1 MRPHAFNLIV
11 VHGDGTRI
19 RRLDFPRWALVGG
32 VAFVVLTVSTALALF
47 FAWRGVRHDYLTLKR
62 ESAEVFALRQ
72 RADEQHAL
80 LDTVR
85 RRVKD
90 IHGEVATWRELHSRI
105 AGALGPAHGAPAPS
119 TGVGGVGRPLDTPT
133 TLGAELDRLYTHVS
147 EEGQRL
153 QALDR
158 FMARAS
164 KLLAAIPTRWPVRG
178 HVNSEYG
185 RRTSPWNGDAEFH
198 SGLDIAAAAGTP
210 VVAPAAGVVS
220 YAGPGGDYGN
230 TVILDHGNDLTTLFG
245 HLQRVDVTKGQK
257 VHRGQQIALT
267 GNTGRST
274 GPHLHYE
281 VQVRKQ
287 AVNPRGYIWN

>member
-1 MRPHAFNLIV
+1 MRPHTFNLIIV
-11 VHGDGTRI
+11 QGDGTRI
-19 RRLDFPRWALVGG
+19 RRLDLPRWAILGG
-32 VAFVVLTVSTALALF
+32 AALFLATVSIAGILLF
-47 FAWRGVRHDYLTLKR
+47 AYRSARHDYLVLKR
-62 ESAEVFALRQ
+62 ESAEVFVLR
-72 RADEQHAL
+72 RRTDEQEAL
-80 LDTVR
+80 LDGVR

-90 IHGEVATWRELHSRI
+90 IQGEVVTWRELHAHI
-105 AGALGPAHGAPAPS
+105 AGALGPERGAPPTS
-119 TGVGGVGRPLDTPT
+119 TGVGGIGRPVEAPAG
-133 TLGAELDRLYTHVS
+133 LGAELDRLYVSVS

-185 RRTSPWNGDAEFH
+185 RRVSPWNGSIEFH
-198 SGLDIAAAAGTP
+198 SGIDIGAATGTP
-210 VVAPAAGVVS
+210 VLAPAAGVVS

-230 TVILDHGNDLTTLFG
+230 AVIIDHGNDLTTLFG
-245 HLQRVDVTKGQK
+245 HLLRVEVTRGQK
-257 VHRGQQIALT
+257 VHRGQEIAVT
-267 GNTGRST
+267 GNTGHST

-287 AVNPRGYIWN
+287 AVNPRSYIWN